1 MPKFYKKIKGIG
13 IPPGSLEAVADE
25 QKTTIRLFDYN
36 TKTFQE
42 KVLTTVEESFL
53 LKDTPTVSW
62 IDIDGRDVHI
72 IQEINTHFGVH
83 PLVLEDIVNRGQRPK
98 IEDYDTYLFFVLKMI
113 HFDAKNND
121 IDSEQV
127 GLVLGEHFVISFQE
141 REGNIFEPIRVRI
154 REGKGRIRKM
164 GADYLAYALFD
175 AIVDHY
181 FLVLEQ
187 LGGEIDQLEE
197 ELLEKLEQDMPL
209 RIHKLKSQMIYLR
222 KHIWPL
228 REVLSHFERGDSKL
242 VKKETRIF
250 LRDVYDHTIQINETI
265 EALRETLSGLHD
277 IYLSSISNRMNE
289 IMKILTLFA
298 AIFIP
303 LTFIVGIYGMNFE
316 NMPELKMKYGY
327 FILLTVMAL
336 LGLGMFFFFKKR
348 KWL

>member
-1 MPKFYKKIKGIG
+1 MPKFYKKIRGIG
-13 IPPGSLEAVADE
+13 IAPGSLETVPDE
-25 QKTTIRLFDYN
+25 QKTTIRLFDYSPN
-36 TKTFQE
+36 ALQE
-42 KVLTTVEESFL
+42 KTLITVEESFS
-53 LKDTPTVSW
+53 LKDTPTISW
-62 IDIDGRDVHI
+62 IDIDGRDVNI

-121 IDSEQV
+121 IDSEQI
-127 GLVLGEHFVISFQE
+127 GLVLGENFVISFQE
-141 REGNIFEPIRVRI
+141 REGDIFEPIRVRI

-228 REVLSHFERGDSKL
+228 REVLSHFERGDSQL

-327 FILLTVMAL
+327 FTLLTIMAL